1 MINSNTNPFF
11 LNAVD
16 LQIPAIAV
24 QSTANDLR
32 IPAMNVQL
40 AAMAVQSP
48 ATNVQLA
55 RSHP

>member
-24 QSTANDLR
+24 QSTANDLQ
-32 IPAMNVQL
+32 IPAMDVQRK
-40 AAMAVQSP
+40 AVTP

-55 RSHP
+55 RGHP